1 MVARKR
7 IGGAALPK
15 SADGV
20 DDPVA
25 LGREAWGRR
34 KADARA
40 SWHDWKLIGEALA
53 VGRKESMAKA
63 KADRPAGRKYNE
75 LFGHWIQIHGFHE
88 IDKADR
94 AKLLRIIENLDD
106 VEAWRKTLTES
117 QRTQIN
123 HPSSVWRAWT
133 CPNRGNRGK
142 ANSGEDQPSESGAA
156 ATTQHDDS
164 DDEEAAEVKWQRGLL
179 LRAHKAIGD
188 AHLKDLWALPE
199 PPDPGLIAV
208 VRKAADAW
216 TKLAEYLEQAGDM
229 SPEELSEARESYA
242 ENQRMK
248 AKDETRK
255 KARRRQEA
263 EHAWAQP
270 N

>member
-1 MVARKR
+1 
-7 IGGAALPK
+7 
-15 SADGV
+15 
-20 DDPVA
+20 
-25 LGREAWGRR
+25 
-34 KADARA
+34 
-40 SWHDWKLIGEALA
+40 
-53 VGRKESMAKA
+53 MAKA

-94 AKLLRIIENLDD
+94 AKLLRIIENLVD

-117 QRTQIN
+117 QRTQLN

-142 ANSGEDQPSESGAA
+142 ASSGEDQPSESGAA

-164 DDEEAAEVKWQRGLL
+164 DDEEAAKVKWQRGFF
-179 LRAHKAIGD
+179 LRARKAIGD
-188 AHLKDLWALPE
+188 ARLNDHWALPE

-216 TKLAEYLEQAGDM
+216 TTLAEYLEQAGDM

-242 ENQRMK
+242 KAQRMK
-248 AKDETRK
+248 GQSRDAQESLQAP
-255 KARRRQEA
+255 ARL
-263 EHAWAQP
+263 